1 MYKAK
6 TNVWGMN
13 YTDNFEKVCSYLEKT
28 GGKLMKIKRS
38 YNEVKE
44 VIKKYIEITN
54 TYSAE
59 VTALA
64 LKLFPS
70 SNSVEG
76 KLIQSIQSILLFS
89 TEAIDNFVRQVQ
101 IILKNFKASKESNS
115 SGLDDLS
122 KIYQIN
128 FSTVV
133 RLYCTYITESEL
145 YEKYLIH
152 KELGILDEKNKI
164 NEKIDNNDKNEK
176 KQEKV
181 ENNDNNI
188 EKNIDKN
195 QDNTPGNKQENESFN
210 FVILDTENIQKEL
223 YNNKIKDKNQE
234 IKSKK
239 NPTIKDGKESG
250 RIKEENKK
258 TKEIINKKETNKEEK
273 DRKGSENGSGQEKK
287 QEDRNRQETSNESLY
302 DNHDNIIKCEKEY
315 INFVK
320 EANIFIKKLVEFG
333 FNEEKILKSDFYN
346 NCNKFVEKLLECV
359 EMQMKKYQD
368 QSNLI
373 KDLNEQI
380 KSEKIENFFLES
392 QKYSLHSLS
401 IYMNKKTLK
410 KNDELRQKGEFDNEL
425 YKQLE
430 IENIG
435 NIIDTMQKNGIT
447 VKQEDLDNYEREKNI
462 AFIENNIQLI
472 FSNDSNMSE
481 EGKNKIM
488 EFFKKDKEYI
498 LFFLQKMNNDRSRG
512 GKIVNL
518 QTYHCIGELFRFIN
532 NITLDK
538 NDFDC
543 FKYIAILSM
552 TYYRM
557 EGEKKLY
564 IYEYIKDHPSF
575 QNLDFWTSYLETLIN
590 YDINNHLYKNKKAIA
605 ENGIDEKEEQFK
617 LKFASF
623 SNVLTV
629 MNNMTDFG
637 LKKGLIENF
646 INIVNNKYSF
656 NDEEKKQFTDLLD
669 IYEEKNSNENT
680 PTSQNIE
687 DKIKE
692 KEEDTIAKKDII
704 DSTINDI

>member
-6 TNVWGMN
+6 TNIWGMN

-54 TYSAE
+54 TYSAQ

-64 LKLFPS
+64 LQLFPS

-89 TEAIDNFVRQVQ
+89 TEAIDNFVKQVQ
-101 IILKNFKASKESNS
+101 LILKNFKASKESNS

-133 RLYCTYITESEL
+133 RLYCTYISESEL

-152 KELGILDEKNKI
+152 KELGLLDEENKI
-164 NEKIDNNDKNEK
+164 EK
-176 KQEKV
+176 KREKA

-188 EKNIDKN
+188 ENNTEKK
-195 QDNTPGNKQENESFN
+195 QDNIPDNKQENKSFN
-210 FVILDTENIQKEL
+210 FEVLDTDNIQKEL

-287 QEDRNRQETSNESLY
+287 QEDRNRQETNNESLY

-380 KSEKIENFFLES
+380 KSEKIENFYLES
-392 QKYSLHSLS
+392 QQYSLHSLS
-401 IYMNKKTLK
+401 IYMNKKALK
-410 KNDELRQKGEFDNEL
+410 KDDKLRQKGEFDNEL

-447 VKQEDLDNYEREKNI
+447 VKQEDLDNYESEKNI
-462 AFIENNIQLI
+462 AFIESNIQLI

-481 EGKNKIM
+481 EGKNKII
-488 EFFKKDKEYI
+488 EFFKKD
-498 LFFLQKMNNDRSRG
+498 
-512 GKIVNL
+512 
-518 QTYHCIGELFRFIN
+518 
-532 NITLDK
+532 
-538 NDFDC
+538 
-543 FKYIAILSM
+543 
-552 TYYRM
+552 
-557 EGEKKLY
+557 
-564 IYEYIKDHPSF
+564 
-575 QNLDFWTSYLETLIN
+575 
-590 YDINNHLYKNKKAIA
+590 
-605 ENGIDEKEEQFK
+605 
-617 LKFASF
+617 
-623 SNVLTV
+623 
-629 MNNMTDFG
+629 
-637 LKKGLIENF
+637 
-646 INIVNNKYSF
+646 
-656 NDEEKKQFTDLLD
+656 
-669 IYEEKNSNENT
+669 
-680 PTSQNIE
+680 
-687 DKIKE
+687 
-692 KEEDTIAKKDII
+692 
-704 DSTINDI
+704 